1 MENGMTKPQ
10 DASLASETTKAG
22 PARKPY
28 KKPEVQ
34 VYGDLA
40 AITQML
46 NVTGQSDGAGHPN
59 KHFTA

>member
-10 DASLASETTKAG
+10 NASLASETTKAG

>member
-1 MENGMTKPQ
+1 MTKPQ
-10 DASLASETTKAG
+10 NASIASETTKAG
-22 PARKPY
+22 SARKPY

-40 AITQML
+40 AITQAI
-46 NVTGQSDGAGHPN
+46 NITGQPDGTGHPN